1 MRTTINIS
9 DSVLRETISLYNAEN
24 KSKAIETALRDAI
37 RHKKMQGLKSLKG
50 KIEFTITKEDVETLR
65 SLELD
70 E

>member
-9 DSVLRETISLYNAEN
+9 DSVLRETMELYNAEN
-24 KSKAIETALRDAI
+24 KSQSIETALRDAI
-37 RHKKMQGLKSLKG
+37 RQKKLQGLKSLKG
-50 KIEFTITKEDVETLR
+50 KIEFNITKEDVESLR

>member
-9 DSVLRETISLYNAEN
+9 DSVLRETIALYNTEN
-24 KSKAIETALRDAI
+24 RSQAIETARREAI
-37 RHKKMQGLKSLKG
+37 RHKKLQGLKSLKG
-50 KIEFTITKEDVETLR
+50 KIEFSMTKEDVESLR